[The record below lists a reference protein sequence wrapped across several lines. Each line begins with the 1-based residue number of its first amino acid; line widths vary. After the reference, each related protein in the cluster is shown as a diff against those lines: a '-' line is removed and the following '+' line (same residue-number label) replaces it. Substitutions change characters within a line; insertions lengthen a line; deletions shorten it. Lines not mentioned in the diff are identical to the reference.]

1 MNVGRTGSSEAVY
14 FELAAPAQRRL
25 RGRAKAP
32 CTVSRAARVIPCSKL
47 QMIAVETATSVS
59 GSGSFAIESSQQQSG
74 PCPLCTGDD
83 KPATNYL
90 AFVKLAYEFT
100 PQLVCA

>member
-1 MNVGRTGSSEAVY
+1 
-14 FELAAPAQRRL
+14 
-25 RGRAKAP
+25 
-32 CTVSRAARVIPCSKL
+32 
-47 QMIAVETATSVS
+47 MIAVETGDLSVRV
-59 GSGSFAIESSQQQSG
+59 GVIRNRVEPAAIGAMSAMHS
-74 PCPLCTGDD
+74 DD

>member
-47 QMIAVETATSVS
+47 PMIAVETSDLSVRV
-59 GSGSFAIESSQQQSG
+59 GVIRNRVEPAAIGAMS
-74 PCPLCTGDD
+74 
-83 KPATNYL
+83 AMHRR
-90 AFVKLAYEFT
+90 
-100 PQLVCA
+100 